1 MNGKTGAV
9 WKKVESLFG
18 YGLHPIADTDY
29 EVPVAFEVTRASV
42 WEVRELPEMLE
53 ELFGKA
59 LAVAG
64 RCDDFS
70 TDRGLDSGPP
80 ESVAVGTSEPSGR

>member
-1 MNGKTGAV
+1 MNGETGAV
-9 WKKVESLFG
+9 WKKVKSWFS

-29 EVPVAFEVTRASV
+29 EVPVVFQVTRASV
-42 WEVRELPEMLE
+42 SGAKVLPEMLE

-59 LAVAG
+59 LAMAG

-70 TDRGLDSGPP
+70 TNRGLDSGLLK
-80 ESVAVGTSEPSGR
+80 ARLWDK